1 MDVSVSTLILAGGK
15 SSRMGQDK
23 ALLRINGQPLLTK
36 IYHLAQECTNK
47 VYVVTSFPNK
57 YTCILPSNCCFI
69 QELIPFSG
77 PLIAVAN
84 AIKYLN
90 SEWILLLACDLP
102 LLTVMEVKTWL
113 TYLPTV
119 SKEAVAFLPTNA
131 KGWECLCGFYRRDS
145 LASISNFIA
154 EGNTSLQKW
163 LKNQIVEPIPLQN
176 TQVLF
181 NCNTIADYQN
191 ICDDRNLTQK

>member
-36 IYHLAQECTNK
+36 IYNLAQECTNK

-57 YTCILPSNCCFI
+57 YTYILPSNCCFI

-102 LLTVMEVKTWL
+102 LLTVTEVKSWL
-113 TYLPTV
+113 TYLPKV
-119 SKEAVAFLPTNA
+119 PKEAVAFLPTNA

-163 LKNQIVEPIPLQN
+163 LKHQIVESIPIHN
-176 TQVLF
+176 RQVLF
-181 NCNTIADYQN
+181 NCNTREDF
-191 ICDDRNLTQK
+191 TQILHQKKLR